1 VDAIDANGRY
11 SANVKAQIMKAASQ
25 LALGTFLL
33 ATGVLQAPTSRA
45 IDLNGAWAT
54 EAGLCAKVF
63 VKKGQGITFAPLS
76 DLYGSGLII
85 DNAHIRGK
93 IARCS
98 IKSRTEDGA
107 SLRIRA
113 ACATRIVVSQEEFS
127 LKIVGDDGFTR
138 TFIGVP
144 GLEVTY
150 RRCAL

>member
-1 VDAIDANGRY
+1 
-11 SANVKAQIMKAASQ
+11 MKALSQ
-25 LALGTFLL
+25 FPLGAFLF
-33 ATGVLQAPTSRA
+33 AIGVLQAPAAGA

-63 VKKGQGITFAPLS
+63 VKKGQDIAFAPLS

-98 IKSRTEDGA
+98 IKSRSEDGA
-107 SLRIRA
+107 NLRIRA

-127 LKIVGDDGFTR
+127 LKIIDAEGFTR
-138 TFIGVP
+138 TFTSVP